1 MSDAPEPTAAPEDA
15 PAEAAPAPAP
25 APAPAEGPDAEELRA
40 IEGLYETG
48 DFREVHR
55 RAGALVERTHDD
67 AVKTRARELSNRVQL
82 DPFVLWA
89 WAGTVV
95 VVAGIVYF
103 YVIR

>member
-1 MSDAPEPTAAPEDA
+1 MSDAPETTAPEDA
-15 PAEAAPAPAP
+15 PTEPAPAP
-25 APAPAEGPDAEELRA
+25 AAAPPPAEGPDAEELRA
-40 IEGLYETG
+40 IEGLYEAG

-55 RAGALVERTHDD
+55 RAGVLVERTQEE
-67 AVKTRARELSNRVQL
+67 AIRSRARELSNRVQL

-89 WAGTVV
+89 WGGTVL